1 MARPVGVAY
10 STPMPCEQVRMNGRI
25 LDPIPSPTP
34 ILFRPVK
41 AVYGDSESTRVEG
54 QERRRGEIRG
64 KPRGPR
70 PAVRGQGL

>member
-1 MARPVGVAY
+1 
-10 STPMPCEQVRMNGRI
+10 MPCEQVRMNGRI

-54 QERRRGEIRG
+54 QEGE
-64 KPRGPR
+64 
-70 PAVRGQGL
+70 VRFGESQEGQGLRCVDRACERDRGVLFDR